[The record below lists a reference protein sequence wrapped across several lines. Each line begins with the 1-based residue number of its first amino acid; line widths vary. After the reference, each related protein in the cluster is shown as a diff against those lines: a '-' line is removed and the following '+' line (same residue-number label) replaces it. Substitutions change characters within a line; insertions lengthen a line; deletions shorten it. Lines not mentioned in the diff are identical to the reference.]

1 MADQTGQT
9 PNPFEPHPAGD
20 PYATWYGQPHY
31 GPGPAFGPPSG
42 QGPAPQQGAAPQ
54 QPPAGY
60 PQQPAGYPQQPVW
73 WIPNAAVPMGPQGPR
88 PAQRHRRRLIAI
100 AAATAGVVMA
110 GGITAVAVSHST
122 TNPQAVSAFTPNTG
136 TSNGNSF
143 PSWYGN
149 GYGGN
154 GSTGNGSTGDGSTGS
169 GSTGS
174 GSTGSGSTGSGT
186 STTTG
191 QATSA
196 QQVGVVDINT
206 VIDYGAE
213 QAAGTGMVLTSN
225 GEILTNN
232 HVIDGSTS
240 ISVTVVST
248 GKTYKATVVG
258 DDPTDDVAVIQLTGA
273 SGLAT
278 AKLGDSGAVAV
289 GNTVTAVGNA
299 GGTGGTPSSATG
311 TVTALNQSITASDE
325 GGGNSENLTGMIE
338 INADIQAGDSGGP
351 LYAANG
357 TIIGIDTAAS
367 SQSQSGDTTGF
378 AIPIAK
384 ATSIADQIES
394 GNATSTIH
402 IGAAGFLGVELASE
416 AASSQFGTSGATI
429 SGTVDGSAAA
439 QAGLVAGDTIT
450 SIDGQA
456 VSGASA
462 LSTAME
468 SYKPGQQVTIGW
480 VDSSGQS
487 HTATATLGSGPAD

>member
-1 MADQTGQT
+1 MADQAGQT

-42 QGPAPQQGAAPQ
+42 QGPAPQQ
-54 QPPAGY
+54 PPG
-60 PQQPAGYPQQPVW
+60 GYPQQPVW
-73 WIPNAAVPMGPQGPR
+73 WMPNPGAPATPMGPAGPR
-88 PAQRHRRRLIAI
+88 PPAQRHRRRLIAI

-110 GGITAVAVSHST
+110 GGFTAIAVSHANS
-122 TNPQAVSAFTPNTG
+122 NPQAVSAFTPG
-136 TSNGNSF
+136 QGNSSTGNDF

-149 GYGGN
+149 G
-154 GSTGNGSTGDGSTGS
+154 GSSGSGSAGS
-169 GSTGS
+169 GST
-174 GSTGSGSTGSGT
+174 T
-186 STTTG
+186 TTTG
-191 QATSA
+191 QATAA

-206 VIDYGAE
+206 VIDYGAQ
-213 QAAGTGMVLTSN
+213 QAAGTGIVLTSS

-232 HVIDGSTS
+232 HVINGSTN

-258 DDPTDDVAVIQLTGA
+258 DDPTNDVAVLQLTGA

-278 AKLGDSGAVAV
+278 AKLGDSSKVAV

-311 TVTALNQSITASDE
+311 SVIALNQSITASDQ
-325 GGGNSENLTGMIE
+325 GGGNAENLTGMIE

-357 TIIGIDTAAS
+357 TVIGIDTAAS
-367 SQSQSGDTTGF
+367 SQSASGNTTGF

-384 ATSIADQIES
+384 ATAIADQIES

-402 IGAAGFLGVELASE
+402 IGAPGFLGVQLASE
-416 AASSQFGTSGATI
+416 GASGQFSASGATI
-429 SGTVDGSAAA
+429 AGTVNGSAAA
-439 QAGLVAGDTIT
+439 QAGLQAGDTIT
-450 SIDGQA
+450 SLNGQT
-456 VSGASA
+456 VSSA
-462 LSTAME
+462 TGLSTAME
-468 SYKPGQQVTIGW
+468 SYKPGQSVTIGW
-480 VDSSGQS
+480 VDSAGQS
-487 HTATATLGSGPAD
+487 HTATVTLGSGPAD